1 MPMTEKELLK
11 RDAKRNIGKELLQ
24 AVRDIKAGKGRRL
37 KLQVSPVAAVR
48 HKVGVSQ
55 ADFAKLLGVSVRT
68 LQDWE
73 QGRRQPTGAARSLL
87 TIATLHPKVL
97 HQAFGELRKAA

>member
-1 MPMTEKELLK
+1 MPMTEKEVMK

-24 AVRDIKAGKGRRL
+24 AVRDIKAGKGRRF
-37 KLQVSPVAAVR
+37 KVKVSPVATIR
-48 HKVGVSQ
+48 HKAGVSQ

-97 HQAFGELRKAA
+97 HQAFRELRKAA

>member
-1 MPMTEKELLK
+1 MPMTEKDLLK
-11 RDAKRNIGKELLQ
+11 RDIKRNIGEELLQ

-37 KLQVSPVAAVR
+37 KVQVSPVASIR
-48 HKVGVSQ
+48 HKMGISQ

-97 HQAFGELRKAA
+97 HQAFREMRKAA